1 MKIFLGDLVHTWE
14 QTGTWTIP
22 LNIGC
27 VASYSSKYLNKAG
40 IDSNFKLFKD
50 PQTMIDC
57 IKREKPDVIGLAHY
71 VWNMK
76 LNHRVFEIVKK
87 HVPNS
92 LTIGGGPYFTIQNAN
107 ENGARRFFSMYHNC
121 DAYIVNQ
128 GEKGFFELIKIFSAV
143 NKNLDQFRK
152 INIPGSLINDLKKN
166 NTIHIGKNIGALNDL
181 NDIPSPYLNGLLDTF
196 FEGPYMP
203 ILETNRSCPYRC
215 TFCAWG
221 IGTQKLLRFDEERVL
236 KEIEYI
242 YERCKFATTMF
253 IADANFSIL
262 DRDSGFAA
270 KIYEGYKKTSFPNFV
285 AVQWN
290 KTRPDR
296 VLKTAKEFKNIAQ
309 VGASLQSINDNV
321 LHAIKRKNL
330 TYDQIV
336 QLKKELEA
344 FGLKDKTFS
353 ELIIG
358 LPNETKES
366 HIEANR
372 KLIDLNYEVQNYN
385 LHLLP
390 GTEMDNEESR
400 KKYFKKT
407 GWRLFDNAYGIYDGK
422 IILEGQEVVLQTN
435 TLSVE
440 DFKYIRFYHFLQQM
454 MWTKKW
460 YYDYLKFLK
469 IYNIHPISVFNK
481 IIEKCKK
488 DIGEIGNL
496 YLEFMKDYNEAESFD
511 SFEELEKYWRE
522 ESNFSR
528 LKEGNYGKL
537 NMFYTFKLVLNH
549 RRAFNKFLLNIS
561 KEYATSLELDVDNFV
576 DLCKEL
582 LKFQNARFLQ
592 IDNEWKIKQ
601 QFTEKFK
608 YDFLKWRES
617 GYGQLEKLNNQK
629 HYKFYISKKQQK
641 AIDIQLKQYKSNNIN
656 STLQKMV
663 VNSDNNQF
671 FYDIRSI
678 AI

>member
-22 LNIGC
+22 LNIGY
-27 VASYSSKYLNKAG
+27 VASYTTKYLNKAG

-50 PQTMIDC
+50 PQKMIDC
-57 IKREKPDVIGLAHY
+57 IKREKPDVVALSHY

-87 HVPNS
+87 HVPNA
-92 LTIGGGPYFTIQNAN
+92 LTIGGGPYFTDLNAN
-107 ENGARRFFSMYHNC
+107 EKGARGFFSMYHNC

-128 GEKGFFELIKIFSAV
+128 GEKGFFELVKVFISL

-152 INIPGSLINDLKKN
+152 NNIPGSLVNDLKKN
-166 NTIHIGKNIGALNDL
+166 DKVHIGKNIGTLSDL
-181 NDIPSPYLNGLLDTF
+181 NDIPSPYLNGLLDPF

-203 ILETNRSCPYRC
+203 LLETNRSCPYRC

-236 KEIEYI
+236 KEVEYI
-242 YERCKFATTMF
+242 YERSKFATTMY
-253 IADANFSIL
+253 IADANFGIL
-262 DRDSGFAA
+262 DRDSKFAA
-270 KIYEGYKKTSFPNFV
+270 KIYEGHKKTGFPNFV
-285 AVQWN
+285 AIQWN

-309 VGASLQSINDNV
+309 VGASLQSVNDDV
-321 LHAIKRKNL
+321 LSAIKRKNL
-330 TYDQIV
+330 NIDQIT
-336 QLKKELEA
+336 QLRKDLAK
-344 FGLKDKTFS
+344 FGQEKIFS

-358 LPNETKES
+358 LPHETKDS

-372 KLIDLNYEVQNYN
+372 QLIDLNFEVQNYN

-390 GTEMDNEESR
+390 GTEMDTKESR

-407 GWRLFDNAYGIYDGK
+407 GWRLFDNAYGVYDGK
-422 IILEGQEVVLQTN
+422 QIIEGQEVVLETSK
-435 TLSVE
+435 LSTE
-440 DFKYIRFYHFLQQM
+440 DFGYIRFYHFLQQM

-469 IYNIHPISVFNK
+469 NKGIHPVTFFNK
-481 IIEKCKK
+481 IVEKCKK
-488 DIGEIGNL
+488 DKGDIGNL
-496 YLEFMKDYNEAESFD
+496 YSEFMKDYTEAESFN
-511 SFEELEKYWRE
+511 SFKKLEKYWFK
-522 ESNFSR
+522 ESNFNR
-528 LKEGNYGKL
+528 LSAGNYGKL
-537 NMFYTFKLVLNH
+537 NMLYTFKLVLNH
-549 RRAFNKFLLNIS
+549 RNTFNKFLLDIS
-561 KEYATSLELDVDNFV
+561 KEYAKNLGLDVDNFV
-576 DLCKEL
+576 DQCKDL
-582 LKFQNARFLQ
+582 LKFQNAKFIQ

-601 QFTEKFK
+601 QFTEKFV
-608 YDFLKWRES
+608 YDFVKWKKS
-617 GYGQLEKLNNQK
+617 GYGKLEKLNKQK
-629 HYKFYISKKQQK
+629 LYKFYMPKQQQK
-641 AIDIQLKQYKSNNIN
+641 AIDTQFKQYKSSNIN

-671 FYDIRSI
+671 FYEVRSI
-678 AI
+678 AV

>member
-22 LNIGC
+22 LNIGY
-27 VASYSSKYLNKAG
+27 VASYTSKYLNKAG
-40 IDSNFKLFKD
+40 IDCNFKLFKD
-50 PQTMIDC
+50 PQKMIDS
-57 IKREKPDVIGLAHY
+57 IKSEKPDVVGLAHY

-92 LTIGGGPYFTIQNAN
+92 LTIGGGPYFTDQNAN

-128 GEKGFFELIKIFSAV
+128 GEKGFFELIKVFSES

-166 NTIHIGKNIGALNDL
+166 DKVHIGKNIGALSDL

-203 ILETNRSCPYRC
+203 LLETNRSCPYRC

-242 YERCKFATTMF
+242 YERSKFATSLY
-253 IADANFSIL
+253 IADANFGIL
-262 DRDSGFAA
+262 DRDSKFAA
-270 KIYEGYKKTSFPNFV
+270 KIYEGHKKTSFPNFV

-296 VLKTAKEFKNIAQ
+296 VLKTAKEFRNIAQ
-309 VGASLQSINDNV
+309 VGASLQSINGDV
-321 LHAIKRKNL
+321 LNAIKRKNL
-330 TYDQIV
+330 TFDQIV
-336 QLKKELEA
+336 QLRKELEK
-344 FGLKDKTFS
+344 FGQEKIFS

-358 LPNETKES
+358 LPYETKES

-372 KLIDLNYEVQNYN
+372 QLIDLNFEVQNYN

-390 GTEMDNEESR
+390 GTEMDTEESR

-422 IILEGQEVVLQTN
+422 IILEGQEVVLLTD
-435 TLSVE
+435 TLSIE
-440 DFKYIRFYHFLQQM
+440 DFRYIRFYHFLQQM
-454 MWTKKW
+454 MWSKKW

-469 IYNIHPISVFNK
+469 SYGIHPVSVFKK

-488 DIGEIGNL
+488 DKGEIGNL
-496 YLEFMKDYNEAESFD
+496 YSGFMKDYDEAESFD
-511 SFEELEKYWRE
+511 SFKKLEKYWRR
-522 ESNFSR
+522 ESNFNR

-537 NMFYTFKLVLNH
+537 NMLYTFKLVLNH
-549 RRAFNKFLLNIS
+549 RKAFNKFLLKIS
-561 KEYATSLELDVDNFV
+561 KEYSTSLGLDVDNFV
-576 DLCKEL
+576 ELCKEV
-582 LKFQNARFLQ
+582 LKFQNAKFLQ

-608 YDFLKWRES
+608 YDLLKWRES
-617 GYGQLEKLNNQK
+617 GYGQLEKLNNK
-629 HYKFYISKKQQK
+629 KYYKFYISKKQQK
-641 AIDIQLKQYKSNNIN
+641 AIDIQLRQYKSNNIN
-656 STLQKMV
+656 STFQKMV
-663 VNSDNNQF
+663 VNSDNTQF
-671 FYDIRSI
+671 FYEVRSI

>member
-22 LNIGC
+22 LNIGY
-27 VASYSSKYLNKAG
+27 VASYTSKYLNKAG
-40 IDSNFKLFKD
+40 IDCNFKLFKD
-50 PQTMIDC
+50 PQKMIDS
-57 IKREKPDVIGLAHY
+57 IKSEKPDVVALAYY

-92 LTIGGGPYFTIQNAN
+92 LTIGGGPYFTDQNAN

-128 GEKGFFELIKIFSAV
+128 GEKGFFELIKVFSES

-166 NTIHIGKNIGALNDL
+166 DTIHIGKNIGALSDL

-203 ILETNRSCPYRC
+203 LLETNRSCPYRC

-242 YERCKFATTMF
+242 YERSKFATSLY
-253 IADANFSIL
+253 IADANFGIL
-262 DRDSGFAA
+262 DRDSKFAA
-270 KIYEGYKKTSFPNFV
+270 KIYEGHKKTSFPNFV

-296 VLKTAKEFKNIAQ
+296 VLKTAKEFRNIAQ
-309 VGASLQSINDNV
+309 VGASLQSINGDV
-321 LHAIKRKNL
+321 LNAIKRKNL
-330 TYDQIV
+330 TFDQIV
-336 QLKKELEA
+336 QLRKELEK
-344 FGLKDKTFS
+344 FGQKKIFS

-358 LPNETKES
+358 LPYETKES

-372 KLIDLNYEVQNYN
+372 QLIDLNFEVQNYN

-390 GTEMDNEESR
+390 GTEMDTEESR

-422 IILEGQEVVLQTN
+422 IILEGQEVVLMTS
-435 TLSVE
+435 TLSIE
-440 DFKYIRFYHFLQQM
+440 DFRYIRFYHFLQQM
-454 MWTKKW
+454 MWSKKW

-469 IYNIHPISVFNK
+469 SYGIHPVSVFKK

-488 DIGEIGNL
+488 DKGEIGNL
-496 YLEFMKDYNEAESFD
+496 YSGFMKDYDEAESFD
-511 SFEELEKYWRE
+511 SFKKLEKYWQR
-522 ESNFSR
+522 ESNFNR

-537 NMFYTFKLVLNH
+537 NMLYTFKLVLNH
-549 RRAFNKFLLNIS
+549 RKTFNKFLLKIS
-561 KEYATSLELDVDNFV
+561 IEYSTSLGLDVDNFV
-576 DLCKEL
+576 ELCKEV
-582 LKFQNARFLQ
+582 LKFQNAKFLQ

-601 QFTEKFK
+601 QFTEKFE

-617 GYGQLEKLNNQK
+617 GYGQLEKLNNK
-629 HYKFYISKKQQK
+629 KYYKFYISKKQQK
-641 AIDIQLKQYKSNNIN
+641 AIDIQLRQYKSNNIN
-656 STLQKMV
+656 STFQKMV
-663 VNSDNNQF
+663 VNSDNDQF
-671 FYDIRSI
+671 FYEVRSI

>member
-1 MKIFLGDLVHTWE
+1 
-14 QTGTWTIP
+14 
-22 LNIGC
+22 
-27 VASYSSKYLNKAG
+27 
-40 IDSNFKLFKD
+40 
-50 PQTMIDC
+50 
-57 IKREKPDVIGLAHY
+57 
-71 VWNMK
+71 
-76 LNHRVFEIVKK
+76 
-87 HVPNS
+87 
-92 LTIGGGPYFTIQNAN
+92 
-107 ENGARRFFSMYHNC
+107 
-121 DAYIVNQ
+121 
-128 GEKGFFELIKIFSAV
+128 
-143 NKNLDQFRK
+143 
-152 INIPGSLINDLKKN
+152 
-166 NTIHIGKNIGALNDL
+166 
-181 NDIPSPYLNGLLDTF
+181 
-196 FEGPYMP
+196 
-203 ILETNRSCPYRC
+203 
-215 TFCAWG
+215 
-221 IGTQKLLRFDEERVL
+221 
-236 KEIEYI
+236 
-242 YERCKFATTMF
+242 
-253 IADANFSIL
+253 
-262 DRDSGFAA
+262 
-270 KIYEGYKKTSFPNFV
+270 
-285 AVQWN
+285 
-290 KTRPDR
+290 
-296 VLKTAKEFKNIAQ
+296 
-309 VGASLQSINDNV
+309 V

-330 TYDQIV
+330 TFDQIA
-336 QLKKELEA
+336 QLRKELEK
-344 FGLKDKTFS
+344 FGQKKIFS

-358 LPNETKES
+358 LPYETKES

-372 KLIDLNYEVQNYN
+372 QLIDLNFEVQNYN

-390 GTEMDNEESR
+390 GTEMDTEESR

-528 LKEGNYGKL
+528 LKKGNYGKL
-537 NMFYTFKLVLNH
+537 NMLYTFKLVLNH
-549 RRAFNKFLLNIS
+549 RKAFNKFLLNIS
-561 KEYATSLELDVDNFV
+561 KEYATSLGLDVDNFV
-576 DLCKEL
+576 DLCKEV

-592 IDNEWKIKQ
+592 INNKWKIKQ

>member
-22 LNIGC
+22 LNLGY
-27 VASYSSKYLNKAG
+27 VASYTSKYLNKTG

-50 PQTMIDC
+50 PQKMIDC
-57 IKREKPDVIGLAHY
+57 IKREKPDVVALSHY

-87 HVPNS
+87 HVPNA
-92 LTIGGGPYFTIQNAN
+92 LTIGGGPYFTDLNAN
-107 ENGARRFFSMYHNC
+107 EKGARGFFSMYHNC

-128 GEKGFFELIKIFSAV
+128 GEKGFFELIKVFSSL

-152 INIPGSLINDLKKN
+152 NNIAGSLINDLKKN
-166 NTIHIGKNIGALNDL
+166 DKVHIGKNIGTLSDL
-181 NDIPSPYLNGLLDTF
+181 NDIPSPYLNGLLDPF

-203 ILETNRSCPYRC
+203 LLETNRSCPYRC

-242 YERCKFATTMF
+242 YERSKFATSLY
-253 IADANFSIL
+253 IADANFGIL
-262 DRDSGFAA
+262 DRDSRFAA
-270 KIYEGYKKTSFPNFV
+270 KIYEGHKKTSFPNFV

-309 VGASLQSINDNV
+309 VGASLQSVNDDV
-321 LHAIKRKNL
+321 LRAIKRKNL
-330 TYDQIV
+330 NFDQII
-336 QLKKELEA
+336 QLRKDLAE
-344 FGLKDKTFS
+344 FGQEKIFS

-358 LPNETKES
+358 LPHETKES

-372 KLIDLNYEVQNYN
+372 QMIDLNFEVQNYN

-390 GTEMDNEESR
+390 GTEMDTKESR

-407 GWRLFDNAYGIYDGK
+407 GWRLFDNAYGVYDGK
-422 IILEGQEVVLQTN
+422 QIIEGQEVVLKTSK
-435 TLSVE
+435 LSTE
-440 DFKYIRFYHFLQQM
+440 DFRYIRFYHFLQQM

-469 IYNIHPISVFNK
+469 NNGIHPVTVFNK

-488 DIGEIGNL
+488 DKGDIGNL
-496 YLEFMKDYNEAESFD
+496 YSEFMKDYNEAESFD
-511 SFEELEKYWRE
+511 SFKKLEKYWFS
-522 ESNFSR
+522 ESNFNR
-528 LKEGNYGKL
+528 LKAGNYGKL
-537 NMFYTFKLVLNH
+537 NMLYTFKLVLNH
-549 RRAFNKFLLNIS
+549 RNAFNKFILDIS
-561 KEYATSLELDVDNFV
+561 KEYATNLGLDVDNFV
-576 DLCKEL
+576 DQCKDL
-582 LKFQNARFLQ
+582 LKFQNAKFIQ

-601 QFTEKFK
+601 QFTEKFV
-608 YDFLKWRES
+608 YDFVKWTKS
-617 GYGQLEKLNNQK
+617 GYGKLEKLNKEK
-629 HYKFYISKKQQK
+629 HYKFYMSKQQQK
-641 AIDIQLKQYKSNNIN
+641 AIDTQFKQYKSSNIN

-671 FYDIRSI
+671 FYEVRSI

>member
-22 LNIGC
+22 LNIGY
-27 VASYSSKYLNKAG
+27 VASYTSKYLNKAG

-50 PQTMIDC
+50 PQKMIDC
-57 IKREKPDVIGLAHY
+57 IKREKPDVVALSHY

-87 HVPNS
+87 HVPNA
-92 LTIGGGPYFTIQNAN
+92 LTIGGGPYFTDLNAN
-107 ENGARRFFSMYHNC
+107 EKGARGFFSMYHNC

-128 GEKGFFELIKIFSAV
+128 GEKGFFELIKVFSSL

-152 INIPGSLINDLKKN
+152 NNIAGSLINDLKKN
-166 NTIHIGKNIGALNDL
+166 DKVHIGKNIGTLSDL

-203 ILETNRSCPYRC
+203 LLETNRSCPYRC

-236 KEIEYI
+236 KEVEYI
-242 YERCKFATTMF
+242 YERSKFATSLY
-253 IADANFSIL
+253 IADANFGIL
-262 DRDSGFAA
+262 DRDSKFAA
-270 KIYEGYKKTSFPNFV
+270 KIYEGHKKTSFPNFV

-296 VLKTAKEFKNIAQ
+296 VLKTAKEFRNIAQ
-309 VGASLQSINDNV
+309 VGASLQSINGDV
-321 LHAIKRKNL
+321 LNAIKRKNL
-330 TYDQIV
+330 TFDQIV
-336 QLKKELEA
+336 QLRKELEK
-344 FGLKDKTFS
+344 FGQEKIFS

-358 LPNETKES
+358 LPYETKES

-372 KLIDLNYEVQNYN
+372 QLIDLNFEVQNYN

-390 GTEMDNEESR
+390 GTEMDTEESR

-422 IILEGQEVVLQTN
+422 IILEGQEVVLLTN
-435 TLSVE
+435 TLSIE
-440 DFKYIRFYHFLQQM
+440 DFRYIRFYHFLQQM
-454 MWTKKW
+454 MWSKKW

-469 IYNIHPISVFNK
+469 SYGIHPVSVFKK

-488 DIGEIGNL
+488 DKGEIGNL
-496 YLEFMKDYNEAESFD
+496 YSGFMKDYDEAESFD
-511 SFEELEKYWRE
+511 SFKKLEKYWQR
-522 ESNFSR
+522 ESNFNR

-537 NMFYTFKLVLNH
+537 NMLYTFKLVLNH
-549 RRAFNKFLLNIS
+549 RKAFNKFLLKIS
-561 KEYATSLELDVDNFV
+561 KEYATSLGLDVDNFV
-576 DLCKEL
+576 ELCKEV
-582 LKFQNARFLQ
+582 LKFQNAKFLQ

-601 QFTEKFK
+601 QFTEKFE

-617 GYGQLEKLNNQK
+617 GYGQLEKLSNK
-629 HYKFYISKKQQK
+629 KYYKFYISKKQQK
-641 AIDIQLKQYKSNNIN
+641 AIDIQLRQYKSNNIN
-656 STLQKMV
+656 STFQKMV
-663 VNSDNNQF
+663 VNSDNTQF
-671 FYDIRSI
+671 FYEVRSI

>member
-1 MKIFLGDLVHTWE
+1 
-14 QTGTWTIP
+14 
-22 LNIGC
+22 
-27 VASYSSKYLNKAG
+27 
-40 IDSNFKLFKD
+40 
-50 PQTMIDC
+50 
-57 IKREKPDVIGLAHY
+57 
-71 VWNMK
+71 
-76 LNHRVFEIVKK
+76 
-87 HVPNS
+87 
-92 LTIGGGPYFTIQNAN
+92 
-107 ENGARRFFSMYHNC
+107 
-121 DAYIVNQ
+121 
-128 GEKGFFELIKIFSAV
+128 
-143 NKNLDQFRK
+143 
-152 INIPGSLINDLKKN
+152 
-166 NTIHIGKNIGALNDL
+166 
-181 NDIPSPYLNGLLDTF
+181 
-196 FEGPYMP
+196 
-203 ILETNRSCPYRC
+203 
-215 TFCAWG
+215 
-221 IGTQKLLRFDEERVL
+221 
-236 KEIEYI
+236 
-242 YERCKFATTMF
+242 MF

-262 DRDSGFAA
+262 DRDSRFAA
-270 KIYEGYKKTSFPNFV
+270 KIYEGHKKTSFPNFV
-285 AVQWN
+285 GVQWN

-296 VLKTAKEFKNIAQ
+296 VLKTAKEFKNIAE
-309 VGASLQSINDNV
+309 VGASLQSINDDV

-336 QLKKELEA
+336 QLRKELEEV
-344 FGLKDKTFS
+344 GLKENVFS

-407 GWRLFDNAYGIYDGK
+407 GWRLFDNSYGIYDGK

-435 TLSVE
+435 TLSIE
-440 DFKYIRFYHFLQQM
+440 DFRYIRFYHFLQQM
-454 MWTKKW
+454 MWSKRW

-469 IYNIHPISVFNK
+469 SYGFHPVSVFNK

-488 DIGEIGNL
+488 DKGEIGNL
-496 YLEFMKDYNEAESFD
+496 YSEFMKDYDEAESFD
-511 SFEELEKYWRE
+511 SFKELEKYWQR
-522 ESNFSR
+522 ESNFNR

-537 NMFYTFKLVLNH
+537 NMLYTFKLVLNH
-549 RRAFNKFLLNIS
+549 RKAFNKFLLNIS
-561 KEYATSLELDVDNFV
+561 KEYSTSLGLDVDNFV
-576 DLCKEL
+576 DLCKEV
-582 LKFQNARFLQ
+582 LKFQNAKFLQ

-629 HYKFYISKKQQK
+629 NYKFFISKKQQK

-656 STLQKMV
+656 STFQKMV

-671 FYDIRSI
+671 FYNVKSI
-678 AI
+678 VI

>member
-262 DRDSGFAA
+262 DRDSRFAA
-270 KIYEGYKKTSFPNFV
+270 KIYEGHKKTSFPNFV

-309 VGASLQSINDNV
+309 VGASLQSIKNDV

-330 TYDQIV
+330 TFDQIA
-336 QLKKELEA
+336 QLRKELEK
-344 FGLKDKTFS
+344 FGQKKIFS

-358 LPNETKES
+358 LPYETKES

-372 KLIDLNYEVQNYN
+372 QLIDLNFEVQNYN

-390 GTEMDNEESR
+390 GTEMDTEESR

-528 LKEGNYGKL
+528 LKKGNYGKL
-537 NMFYTFKLVLNH
+537 NMLYTFKLVLNH
-549 RRAFNKFLLNIS
+549 RKAFNKFLLNIS
-561 KEYATSLELDVDNFV
+561 KEYATSLGLDVDNFV
-576 DLCKEL
+576 DLCKEV

-592 IDNEWKIKQ
+592 INNKWKIKQ